1 MAFVYST
8 LQKWGGAEKEE
19 VLVMSSV
26 KESRFRGG
34 ARCYILMKDFISF
47 EITGADESSTT
58 RPGKCVSTAK

>member
-1 MAFVYST
+1 MGFVYST
-8 LQKWGGAEKEE
+8 LQKGGGAEKEE

-47 EITGADESSTT
+47 EITCADESCTT
-58 RPGKCVSTAK
+58 RPGKCISKAK